1 LTGYFVHWFPLDWKK
16 TGKLFLGLFVERKTC
31 FLVQGVVSF
40 EDVAVYF
47 SKEEWSQLDA
57 DQKALHGEVML
68 ENSRNLFS
76 LGKNACL
83 CSESYKYHGLGRLDV
98 TID

>member
-1 LTGYFVHWFPLDWKK
+1 KRSMNLGWISFYAYFVHWISLEPF
-16 TGKLFLGLFVERKTC
+16 

-68 ENSRNLFS
+68 EISRNLFS
-76 LGKNACL
+76 LVSRVVC
-83 CSESYKYHGLGRLDV
+83 
-98 TID
+98 